1 MTIRLPSV
9 LKVPVHVKFL
19 FQIVRYF
26 NRHSVDKKKK
36 TQIPVVRIL
45 NFLNKLWEFTI

>member
-9 LKVPVHVKFL
+9 LKVHVKFL
-19 FQIVRYF
+19 FQIVLFFFIGIQLIR
-26 NRHSVDKKKK
+26 KK